1 MAEGKINRLLGEK
14 DYSVSLKELSYVC
27 QFMDRSEF
35 EKNGQINFEIS
46 MLLSEGGGPITLIY
60 DSMKQSLYNLVDE
73 KTSKNPIDPALV
85 QTNSQ
90 LHFVKSTCAAFFV
103 IKSRELIMGP
113 RFEDLI
119 YDKYLSMDFDKLIK
133 ELKEIHN
140 DISV

>member
-1 MAEGKINRLLGEK
+1 MDNKINRLLNEK

-27 QFMDRSEF
+27 QFMDKIEF
-35 EKNGQINFEIS
+35 EKSGKVGFEIS

-73 KTSKNPIDPALV
+73 KLSEHALDVALV
-85 QTNSQ
+85 QTSQ
-90 LHFVKSTCAAFFV
+90 ELHFIKSACAAFFV

-119 YDKYLSMDFDKLIK
+119 YDKYLAMDFDKLIM
-133 ELKEIHN
+133 ELKEMHS
-140 DISV
+140 DKHL